1 MDKNILLVIILIGL
15 IILGTVQ
22 AVQINNLKGKIVGN
36 TGATYSSNS
45 QYPAASPVTNSQPA
59 MVGGC

>member
-1 MDKNILLVIILIGL
+1 MDKNILLAIILVGL

-22 AVQINNLKGKIVGN
+22 AVQINNIKSKITGN
-36 TGATYSSNS
+36 AGTIYNSNS